1 MLGCIFTQDPSQ
13 DAPLRRAP
21 GFLKMLSRQ
30 QFFMCT
36 SSKSRSSNAVLQMY
50 FYLSWGDT
58 WYNIDGWWEF
68 HCFLIKK
75 PGRGFKGP
83 SCPDTCLQREGHESL
98 HQWGWSNTQKPTT
111 KSVFIVFKNFTRP
124 PGLLTLSSGGTRK
137 SKLHQ
142 DQNNFHNL
150 YESSAHL
157 FNVHILII
165 LINPCFSQSESK
177 KQRDSGGSS

>member
-1 MLGCIFTQDPSQ
+1 MW
-13 DAPLRRAP
+13 
-21 GFLKMLSRQ
+21 
-30 QFFMCT
+30 T

-58 WYNIDGWWEF
+58 WYNIEF

-75 PGRGFKGP
+75 PERGFKGP

-98 HQWGWSNTQKPTT
+98 HQWGWFNTQKPTT

-124 PGLLTLSSGGTRK
+124 PGLLTLSSEGTRK

-150 YESSAHL
+150 YKCSAHL
-157 FNVHILII
+157 FNVHIRTDKSLFFPI
-165 LINPCFSQSESK
+165 K
-177 KQRDSGGSS
+177 KQKTERQWRIELNANIGCLTSLLWTMLLGGNMAWCHSNLWLTRLFW